1 MISKSKIMP
10 YTSLNDSSAKL
21 DEEKIPDNCIRNLTV
36 DNLIFT
42 LHESKL
48 KVLLVKYNRGL
59 ATNKW
64 GLVGHWVREDE
75 NLQDAALRVV
85 KKTTNVDNLYLD
97 QLGAFGNVDRYPG
110 GRIIT
115 IAYYS
120 LVRHEETNLIS
131 GENAL
136 ECEWFDV
143 YNLPELMFDHSDILL
158 AGLNFLKYKVRH
170 EPIGF
175 NLLPEKFTLLELQEI
190 YEAILNRTLDKPN
203 FRRKIQKMNLLINC
217 KEKQKKVAHRAATL
231 YRFDINVY
239 EKLKEFGFTF
249 EF

>member
-1 MISKSKIMP
+1 MP
-10 YTSLNDSSAKL
+10 YNLLDSSRTQL
-21 DEEKIPDNCIRNLTV
+21 NEEQVPDNCIRNLTV

-64 GLVGHWVREDE
+64 GLVGHWVKDDE

-120 LVRHEETNLIS
+120 LVRHEETNLIR

-143 YNLPELMFDHSDILL
+143 YNVPELMFDHSDILL

-190 YEAILNRTLDKPN
+190 YEAILNKTLDKPN

-217 KEKQKKVAHRAATL
+217 KEKQKKVAHRAASL

>member
-1 MISKSKIMP
+1 MHHN
-10 YTSLNDSSAKL
+10 TSSLSSASL
-21 DEEKIPDNCIRNLTV
+21 AEETIPEDCIRNLTV

-59 ATNKW
+59 AINKW
-64 GLVGHWVREDE
+64 GLIGHWVRENE
-75 NLQDAALRVV
+75 NLEDAALRVV

-97 QLGAFGNVDRYPG
+97 QLGAFGAVDRYPTS
-110 GRIIT
+110 RIIT
-115 IAYYS
+115 IVYYS
-120 LVRHEETNLIS
+120 LVRHEETKLIS
-131 GENAL
+131 GENAF

-143 YNLPELMFDHSDILL
+143 YDLPNLMFDHGDILA
-158 AGLNFLKYKVRH
+158 AGLNYLKYIVRH

-190 YEAILNRTLDKPN
+190 YEAILNKTLDKPN

-217 KEKQKKVAHRAATL
+217 EEKQKKVAHRAATL

>member
-1 MISKSKIMP
+1 MYHNSSKLPSV
-10 YTSLNDSSAKL
+10 SLAG
-21 DEEKIPDNCIRNLTV
+21 ETIPDDCISNVTV

-48 KVLLVKYNRGL
+48 KVLLVKHNRGL
-59 ATNKW
+59 VAFKW
-64 GLVGHWVREDE
+64 GLIGHWVRNDE
-75 NLQDAALRVV
+75 NLEDAALRVV
-85 KKTTNVDNLYLD
+85 KNKTNVDNLYLD
-97 QLGAFGNVDRYPG
+97 QLGAFGAVDRYPA

-115 IAYYS
+115 IAFYS
-120 LVRHEETNLIS
+120 LVRYEETNLVG
-131 GENAL
+131 GENVL

-143 YNLPELMFDHSDILL
+143 YDLPTLIFDHADILA
-158 AGLNFLKYKVRH
+158 AGLNYLKYKVRH

-190 YEAILNRTLDKPN
+190 YEAILNKSLDKPN
-203 FRRKIQKMNLLINC
+203 FRRKFQKMNLLINC
-217 KEKQKKVAHRAATL
+217 QEKQKKVAHRAATL

-239 EKLKEFGFTF
+239 ENLKEFGFTF

>member
-1 MISKSKIMP
+1 MHH
-10 YTSLNDSSAKL
+10 LSSNIPSIVL
-21 DEEKIPDNCIRNLTV
+21 DEEKIPEDCISNLTV

-42 LHESKL
+42 LHDSKL

-64 GLVGHWVREDE
+64 GLIGHWVRNDE
-75 NLQDAALRVV
+75 NLEDAALRVV

-97 QLGAFGNVDRYPG
+97 QLGAFGAVDRYPAS
-110 GRIIT
+110 RIIT
-115 IAYYS
+115 IVYYS
-120 LVRHEETNLIS
+120 LVRYEETNLIS
-131 GENAL
+131 GENAF

-143 YNLPELMFDHSDILL
+143 YDLPKLMFDHSDILV
-158 AGLNFLKYKVRH
+158 AGLNYLKYKVRH

-190 YEAILNRTLDKPN
+190 YEAILNKSLDKPN
-203 FRRKIQKMNLLINC
+203 FRRKFQKMNLLINC
-217 KEKQKKVAHRAATL
+217 QEKQKKVAHRAATL

-239 EKLKEFGFTF
+239 ENLKEFGFTF

>member
-1 MISKSKIMP
+1 MHHNSSNLP
-10 YTSLNDSSAKL
+10 SASLA
-21 DEEKIPDNCIRNLTV
+21 EEAIPEDCIRNLTV

-59 ATNKW
+59 AANKW
-64 GLVGHWVREDE
+64 GLIGHWVRTNE
-75 NLQDAALRVV
+75 NLEDAALRVV

-97 QLGAFGNVDRYPG
+97 QLGAFGAVDRYPTS
-110 GRIIT
+110 RIIT
-115 IAYYS
+115 IVFYS

-131 GENAL
+131 GENAFG
-136 ECEWFDV
+136 CEWFDV
-143 YNLPELMFDHSDILL
+143 YDLPPLMFDHADILA
-158 AGLNFLKYKVRH
+158 AGLNYLKYKVRH

-190 YEAILNRTLDKPN
+190 YEAILNKTLDKPN

-217 KEKQKKVAHRAATL
+217 EEKQKKVAHRAATL
-231 YRFDINVY
+231 YRFDVNVY

>member
-1 MISKSKIMP
+1 MHH
-10 YTSLNDSSAKL
+10 SSSNVPIVEF
-21 DEEKIPDNCIRNLTV
+21 DEENIPDDCIKNITV

-64 GLVGHWVREDE
+64 GLIGHWVRNDE
-75 NLQDAALRVV
+75 NLEDAALRVV

-97 QLGAFGNVDRYPG
+97 QLGAFGDIDRYPAS
-110 GRIIT
+110 RIIT
-115 IAYYS
+115 IVYNS

-136 ECEWFDV
+136 QCEWFDV
-143 YNLPELMFDHSDILL
+143 YNLPTLMFDHAKILA
-158 AGLNFLKYKVRH
+158 AGLESLKYKVRH

-190 YEAILNRTLDKPN
+190 YEAILNKKLDKPN

-217 KEKQKKVAHRAATL
+217 DEKQKKVAHRAATL

>member
-1 MISKSKIMP
+1 MHHNSSNLSSV
-10 YTSLNDSSAKL
+10 SLA
-21 DEEKIPDNCIRNLTV
+21 EEAIPEDCIRSITV

-59 ATNKW
+59 TANKW
-64 GLVGHWVREDE
+64 GLIGHWVRTNE
-75 NLQDAALRVV
+75 NLEDAALRVV

-97 QLGAFGNVDRYPG
+97 QLGAFGEVDRYPTS
-110 GRIIT
+110 RIIT
-115 IAYYS
+115 IVFYS
-120 LVRHEETNLIS
+120 LVRHEETNLIN
-131 GENAL
+131 GENAF

-143 YNLPELMFDHSDILL
+143 YDLPPLMFDHADILA
-158 AGLNFLKYKVRH
+158 AGLNYLKYKVRH
-170 EPIGF
+170 EPVGF
-175 NLLPEKFTLLELQEI
+175 NLLPEKFTLLELQEV
-190 YEAILNRTLDKPN
+190 YEAILNKTLDKPN

-217 KEKQKKVAHRAATL
+217 EEKQKKVAHRAATL
-231 YRFDINVY
+231 YRFDVNIY